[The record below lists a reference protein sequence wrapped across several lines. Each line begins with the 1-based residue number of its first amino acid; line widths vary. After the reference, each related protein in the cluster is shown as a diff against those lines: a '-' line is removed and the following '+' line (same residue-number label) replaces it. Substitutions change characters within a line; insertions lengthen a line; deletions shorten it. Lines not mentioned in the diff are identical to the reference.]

1 MVSSLWT
8 VPFPSAGHQALIAGP
23 LWTTLTICTLQLA
36 YGLGTTGFPTHVICS
51 VLHKENLFTCT
62 PHEDLHMYCISV
74 RLLNKPTIFLFY
86 VKIKHSKQSVIYLQN
101 SYWWLQSTYS
111 ILCQAGQNYYK
122 WWFKCII
129 IHCDVLINV
138 FIVSTIEDQ
147 LLCVS
152 QVFKTLIQPTAVYF
166 TLFTLNLT
174 TVFAEMLEG
183 LQQTV
188 RLNRKS

>member
-1 MVSSLWT
+1 
-8 VPFPSAGHQALIAGP
+8 
-23 LWTTLTICTLQLA
+23 
-36 YGLGTTGFPTHVICS
+36 
-51 VLHKENLFTCT
+51 
-62 PHEDLHMYCISV
+62 
-74 RLLNKPTIFLFY
+74 
-86 VKIKHSKQSVIYLQN
+86 
-101 SYWWLQSTYS
+101 
-111 ILCQAGQNYYK
+111 
-122 WWFKCII
+122 
-129 IHCDVLINV
+129 VLINV